1 MSRVAYVNGRYLRHR
16 DSKIHIEDRG
26 LQFADSVYE
35 VCEIRDSY
43 VVDQTRHLER
53 LSRSLAELRIGMPL
67 SLEALGL
74 VMRET
79 ARRNLV
85 NDGLV
90 YVQVT
95 RGVAPRDHAFPAR
108 DVAPTLVVTAR
119 AKYRGRFAA
128 ELEQGVAVITVPDS
142 RWKRPDIKTTGL
154 LPNVLARQMA
164 REKGAYEAW
173 FVDGNGDVTE
183 GASTNAWIITATG
196 TLITRKADQTILR
209 GITRT
214 TLIDLISR
222 KGLTFAERSFSVAEA
237 QAAREAF
244 ITSATA
250 VLLPVVTIDDKPV
263 GNGRPGVVTL
273 ELRDSFHD
281 LAEMRPLSQI

>member
-35 VCEIRDSY
+35 VCEIRDGY
-43 VVDQTRHLER
+43 VVDQSRHLER
-53 LSRSLAELRIGMPL
+53 LSRSLAELRICMPL

-85 NDGLV
+85 MDGLI

-95 RGVAPRDHAFPAR
+95 RGVAPRDHAFPSR
-108 DVAPTLVVTAR
+108 EVVPTLVVTAR

-128 ELEQGVAVITVPDS
+128 ELEQGIAVITVPDS

-154 LPNVLARQMA
+154 LPNVLARQTA
-164 REKGAYEAW
+164 RENGAYEAW
-173 FVDGNGDVTE
+173 FVDAEGNVTE
-183 GASTNAWIITATG
+183 GASTNAWIITPTG
-196 TLITRKADQTILR
+196 ALVTRKADQTILR

-214 TLIDLISR
+214 TLIDLISQ

-237 QAAREAF
+237 QGAREAF

-263 GNGRPGVVTL
+263 GNRRPGVVSL
-273 ELRDSFHD
+273 ELRESFHE
-281 LAEMRPLSQI
+281 LAEMRPLSPI